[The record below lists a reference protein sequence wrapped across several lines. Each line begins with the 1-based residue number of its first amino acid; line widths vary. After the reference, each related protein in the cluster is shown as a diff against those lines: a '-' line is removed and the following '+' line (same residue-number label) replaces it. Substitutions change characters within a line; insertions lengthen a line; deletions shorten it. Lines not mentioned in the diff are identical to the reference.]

1 MGRYGREHDL
11 EMFWEVM
18 LEVTAQESPP
28 VGRRGRQ
35 HLRKGAYVGR
45 GGQPG
50 NLKRAEASSIDAG
63 DGNGLNRWAWP
74 GLIA

>member
-1 MGRYGREHDL
+1 MGGN
-11 EMFWEVM
+11 MIWKCFWEVM
-18 LEVTAQESPP
+18 LEVTALESPS

-50 NLKRAEASSIDAG
+50 NLKRAEASSIEAG
-63 DGNGLNRWAWP
+63 EGNELNRWAGP
-74 GLIA
+74 ALIA